1 MKKVFIFLIFYLIL
15 NTSLAQAKVYSIY
28 CFLDEVK
35 IEDFKLNKNRNEFSN
50 YDIWEFEVNKDLG
63 ELRIKYGTSF
73 LLPERVYPLKDEE
86 YIISGFY
93 VDLKSMNKQI
103 GISNT
108 TMDNLTISKVKGIA
122 QYQLHYKDYTKTYY
136 LSNCSN
142 KKPKLLF

>member
-1 MKKVFIFLIFYLIL
+1 MKKLFIFLIFYLSL
-15 NTSLAQAKVYSIY
+15 NSSLAYAKIYSIY

-35 IEDFKLNKNRNEFSN
+35 IEDFKLNKNYNEFSN
-50 YDIWEFEVNKDLG
+50 YDIWEFEVNEGLK

-73 LLPERVYPLKDEE
+73 LLPERIYTLLDKN

-93 VDLKSMNKQI
+93 VDLKGINKQT

-122 QYQLHYKDYTKTYY
+122 QYQLDYKDYRKTYY